1 MSIKELVIEKIKE
14 MPESSSFEEI
24 EEHIHFMS
32 GVQKAMDSID
42 SGKSL
47 STDQVRRNIK
57 KWSTKQS
64 FHQNQWTISN
74 Q

>member
-24 EEHIHFMS
+24 EERIHFMS
-32 GVQKAMDSID
+32 GVQKAIDSID

-47 STDQVRRNIK
+47 STDQVRQKIK
-57 KWSTKQS
+57 E
-64 FHQNQWTISN
+64 WTTT
-74 Q
+74 